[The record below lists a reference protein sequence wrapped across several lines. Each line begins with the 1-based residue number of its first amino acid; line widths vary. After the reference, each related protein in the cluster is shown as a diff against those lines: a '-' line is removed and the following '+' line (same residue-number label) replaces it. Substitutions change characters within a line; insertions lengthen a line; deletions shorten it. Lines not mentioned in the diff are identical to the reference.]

1 MPNRWV
7 EFVKSWA
14 EKNNTTYSCAL
25 SKPECSADYRKKF
38 GVSKKISAKQ
48 ERETMGINDINRVK
62 KKPIK
67 KPKKKPK
74 PLIIE
79 SESEDEY

>member
-14 EKNNTTYSCAL
+14 TKNNTTYSCAL

-38 GVSKKISAKQ
+38 GVSKKIPAKQ
-48 ERETMGINDINRVK
+48 ERETMGAEDINRAKKKPK

-67 KPKKKPK
+67 KP
-74 PLIIE
+74 LIIE
-79 SESEDEY
+79 SDSE